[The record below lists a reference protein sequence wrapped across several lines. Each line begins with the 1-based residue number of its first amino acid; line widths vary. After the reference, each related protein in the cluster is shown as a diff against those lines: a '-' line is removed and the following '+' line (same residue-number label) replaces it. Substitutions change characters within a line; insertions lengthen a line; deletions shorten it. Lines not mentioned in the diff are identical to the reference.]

1 MSDESEREI
10 QTLGIAIL
18 GIYTL
23 ISRVCGFLP
32 IPIELPTFEGDTL
45 HGGDAIEAVTR
56 ITDLIEDEPID
67 EDLQAGIWGG
77 CLHWLSAA
85 HLFARFLETGEH
97 VVSLEIRINLVT
109 AGETLHTVAHMLIGD
124 LEE

>member
-10 QTLGIAIL
+10 QDLGRSII

-23 ISRVCGFLP
+23 ITRVCGLLPLP
-32 IPIELPTFEGDTL
+32 IRLPDFVDDVIHGAEMIEGV
-45 HGGDAIEAVTR
+45 ARVV
-56 ITDLIEDEPID
+56 DLIEDEPID

-85 HLFARFLETGEH
+85 HLYGRYLELQEH
-97 VVSLEIRINLVT
+97 LVSLEIRINLVT
-109 AGETLHTVAHMLIGD
+109 AGEALHIVAHELLD
-124 LEE
+124 SQED

>member
-10 QTLGIAIL
+10 QNLGIAIL

-32 IPIELPTFEGDTL
+32 IPITLPDFEADTL
-45 HGGDAIEAVTR
+45 RSGEMIAAVVR
-56 ITDLIEDEPID
+56 ITELIEDEPIS

-85 HLFARFLETGEH
+85 HLFSRYMETAEH
-97 VVSLEIRINLVT
+97 VVSLEIRVNLVT
-109 AGETLHTVAHMLIGD
+109 AGETLHSVAHELID
-124 LEE
+124 TQED